1 MSDKEN
7 ETIQIVAFSTSSKA
21 FTPND
26 IINILLE
33 QYTHNI
39 INQSRHAIAFNLNF
53 PNSVKST
60 KIMMCSIIDLTR
72 EYTGI
77 TDVNCYLIFVDLQ
90 NENSKESLDLII
102 SFSQNYCDLNK
113 KVYTFGVINEKKDA
127 KQIMGEG
134 DIKNIMDS
142 SNMNYEY
149 IQINLIKKEEVADS
163 ILYIFMESSKED
175 SSIRENKIDKNEK
188 QAHSC
193 DVF

>member
-60 KIMMCSIIDLTR
+60 KIMMCSILDLTR

-175 SSIRENKIDKNEK
+175 SSIKESKIDKNEK

>member
-39 INQSRHAIAFNLNF
+39 INQSRHAISFNLMF

-60 KIMMCSIIDLTR
+60 KIMMCSILDLTR

-102 SFSQNYCDLNK
+102 SFSQNYCDPNK

-175 SSIRENKIDKNEK
+175 SSIKESKIDKNEK